1 MMKMGFSTLACPS
14 WSLPQILRAAA
25 EYGYDGVELR
35 SVCNEL
41 DLWKLPDFQPRAL
54 GRTRKRIED
63 HAISI
68 SCVDTS
74 ACFHSPEAAER
85 KRNFD
90 LALRMA
96 EIATGLGAPSIRV
109 FGDRI
114 QPGRSREETIK
125 WIVDSLIELAERLKF
140 QKVEVWLETH
150 GDFATSADVGS
161 ILDKTAQGSIGMIW
175 DPANAFAQIGE
186 APLLDAQAAGR
197 IRHVHLKDLRRNAQ
211 CTSDYV
217 LVGHGEF
224 PFETMF
230 ESLVQISYEGFVSF
244 EWEKHWHPELAS
256 PEVALPSFIEWW
268 KRREAS

>member
-1 MMKMGFSTLACPS
+1 MMKTSFSTLACPS
-14 WSLPQILRAAA
+14 WNLPQILRAASD
-25 EYGYDGVELR
+25 YGYDGVELR
-35 SVCNEL
+35 AVSNEL
-41 DLWKLPDFQPRAL
+41 DLWKLPDFQPSAL
-54 GRTRKRIED
+54 ERTRKRIED

-85 KRNFD
+85 KSNVD

-114 QPGRSREETIK
+114 QPDRSREETTK
-125 WIVDSLIELAERLKF
+125 WIVDSLIQLAERLKL
-140 QKVEVWLETH
+140 QDVEVWLETH
-150 GDFATSADVGS
+150 GDFATASDVGAV
-161 ILDKTAQGSIGMIW
+161 LEKTDQGSIGVIW

-186 APLLDAQAAGR
+186 APILNDQTAGR
-197 IRHVHLKDLRRNAQ
+197 IRHVHLKDLRRNVQ
-211 CTSDYV
+211 CMPDYV
-217 LVGHGEF
+217 LAGQGEF

-230 ESLVQISYEGFVSF
+230 ESLVQIGYEGFVSF

-256 PEVALPSFIEWW
+256 PEVALPNFIEWW
-268 KRREAS
+268 NRREAS

>member
-1 MMKMGFSTLACPS
+1 MIKTSFSTLACPS

-41 DLWKLPDFQPRAL
+41 DLWKLPDFQRSAL

-63 HAISI
+63 ANTLI

-85 KRNFD
+85 KTNFD

-96 EIATGLGAPSIRV
+96 EIAAELGAPSIRV

-114 QPGRSREETIK
+114 QPGCSREETAA
-125 WIVDSLIELAERLKF
+125 WIGDSLIQLAERLRADN
-140 QKVEVWLETH
+140 VEVWFETH
-150 GDFATSADVGS
+150 GDFAAAAHVCEV
-161 ILDKTAQGSIGMIW
+161 LDRVDEGLIGVIW

-186 APLLDAQAAGR
+186 EPVIRAEMADR
-197 IRHVHLKDLRRNAQ
+197 IRHVHLKDLRRNSHS
-211 CTSDYV
+211 TPDYV
-217 LVGHGEF
+217 LAGEGEF

-230 ESLVQISYEGFVSF
+230 ASLARINYEGFVSF
-244 EWEKHWHPELAS
+244 EWEKHWHPELAP
-256 PEVALPSFIEWW
+256 PEVALPSFVEWW
-268 KRREAS
+268 KGKEAS

>member
-1 MMKMGFSTLACPS
+1 MMKTSFSTLACPS
-14 WSLPQILRAAA
+14 WNLTQILGAASD
-25 EYGYDGVELR
+25 YGYDGVELR
-35 SVCNEL
+35 AVCNEL

-54 GRTRKRIED
+54 ERTRKRIED

-85 KRNFD
+85 KSNVD

-96 EIATGLGAPSIRV
+96 DIAMGLGAPSIRV

-114 QPGRSREETIK
+114 QPERSREETTK
-125 WIVDSLIELAERLKF
+125 WIVDSLMQLAERLEL
-140 QKVEVWLETH
+140 QDVEIWLETH
-150 GDFATSADVGS
+150 GDFATASDIGA
-161 ILDKTAQGSIGMIW
+161 ILDKTDKGSIGVIW
-175 DPANAFAQIGE
+175 DPANAFAQNGE
-186 APLLDAQAAGR
+186 DPVILAEMTDR
-197 IRHVHLKDLRRNAQ
+197 IRHVHLKDLRRDVQ
-211 CTSDYV
+211 CIPGYV

-230 ESLVQISYEGFVSF
+230 ESLVQIGYEGFVSF
-244 EWEKHWHPELAS
+244 EWEKHWHPELAP
-256 PEVALPSFIEWW
+256 PEVALPDFIDWW